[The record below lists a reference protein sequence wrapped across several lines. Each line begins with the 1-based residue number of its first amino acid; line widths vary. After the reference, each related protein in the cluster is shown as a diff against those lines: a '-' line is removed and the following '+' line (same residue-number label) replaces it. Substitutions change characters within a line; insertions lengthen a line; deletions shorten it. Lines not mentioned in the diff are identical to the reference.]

1 MQIPTNK
8 CRRCLVSLTWG
19 NAKAQYGRMIRRGL
33 TPEKAKALSPC
44 CQKCTTIVLQEQ
56 SENRRVV

>member
-1 MQIPTNK
+1 MQRLTNK
-8 CRRCLVSLTWG
+8 CHRCGTPQTWA

-33 TPEKAKALSPC
+33 TPEKAKAFSPC

-56 SENRRVV
+56 FDHTN